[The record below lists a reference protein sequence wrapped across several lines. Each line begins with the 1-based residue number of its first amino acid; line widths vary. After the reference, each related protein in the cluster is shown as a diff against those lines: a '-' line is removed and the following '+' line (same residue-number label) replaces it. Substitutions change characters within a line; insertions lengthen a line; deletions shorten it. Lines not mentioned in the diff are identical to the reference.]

1 MEGRIGV
8 RILMNSQLLS
18 SAISQ
23 PLSEQRVVLE
33 GVSWQQYELLLA
45 TLGDDFPGLRLSYLE
60 GTLEI
65 MTTSSLHEELKK
77 TIGMLMEAYFQESRI
92 RFHAIGSAT
101 FRKVAKQR
109 GLEPDECYC
118 LGQKKEFP
126 DLAIEVV
133 LSSGMV
139 DKLEIYRG
147 LRVTEVWVWESG
159 QFTIYHLRAEEYER
173 ITTSELLPDCDT
185 GLLANYVKP
194 EEQFDA
200 VMAFRE
206 QLRTRSPG

>member
-147 LRVTEVWVWESG
+147 LGVTEVWVWESG

>member
-1 MEGRIGV
+1 MAP
-8 RILMNSQLLS
+8 QLLS
-18 SAISQ
+18 SSIDEQSL
-23 PLSEQRVVLE
+23 PEQRVVLQ
-33 GVSWQQYELLLA
+33 GVSWQQYEILLA
-45 TLGDDFPGLRLSYLE
+45 TLGDDFPALRLSYLE
-60 GTLEI
+60 GALEI
-65 MTTSSLHEELKK
+65 MTTSPLHEELKK
-77 TIGMLMEAYFQESRI
+77 MIGMLMEAYFQETRT

-147 LRVTEVWVWESG
+147 LEVTEVWVWENG
-159 QFTIYHLRAEEYER
+159 RFAIYHLRAEVYELVAV
-173 ITTSELLPDCDT
+173 SELLPDCNVE
-185 GLLANYVKP
+185 LLARYVKP

-206 QLRTRSPG
+206 ALKARSQK